1 MEVPENENVAYPVS
15 SKSAAIVMVDADERK
30 LEASCG
36 LHVPQSVSDVKDSF
50 TRGSVP
56 HRGA

>member
-1 MEVPENENVAYPVS
+1 MEVPENGAYPVS
-15 SKSAAIVMVDADERK
+15 SKSPAIVMVDPDERK

-36 LHVPQSVSDVKDSF
+36 LHVPRSVSDVKDSF